1 MTTTIPNARASQS
14 INIDQIEE
22 NIDKAQR
29 CFVSSK
35 DSATEAAAHLYAV
48 WDDTMSPFA
57 NADAK
62 KWIGDQIEARNKE
75 IDEHN
80 EKVASDR
87 KRAKAF
93 KAGTL
98 SKDDLINTKPA
109 NDAGRKDVDEER
121 AKLTSLADL
130 TDDEWTARRKV
141 LVKAQANSS
150 PFTAIVKF
158 GLNFDSPVHASVT
171 SRYATVL
178 EWIHT
183 RFEGVEIQ
191 DTSEIVT
198 AIKDAGGFEMV
209 LIEQRNK
216 GESGGSKGAEERE
229 IEAEER
235 KIIEEAIAAKAK
247 AAVQTA
253 PAIATIDM
261 QISNANQDIVVLI
274 GRYADGKVEVVDEI
288 PLEAG
293 EVDAMV
299 SRVSDDLLP
308 RTNETAEFVARVLAL
323 GSIVAEGK
331 ATEKPRDGTVMGEKL
346 MEQRTLSL
354 LPDDKE
360 ITQLVIS
367 ALHADSSAVIKAT
380 PEPSRVNL
388 GKVYVPMVM
397 AAKSFRILQTML
409 GDRIS
414 RCLTDIVADD
424 GSVSAEGNSAQSA
437 ISWTA
442 SNSALIDKQHPNG
455 SQTFS
460 WEDMTQHDSRPLD
473 VDNFH
478 PQFTVSVSA
487 VDMLNLYRERLE
499 IWHGKVDN
507 KKIDKLMTL
516 SFRETSMTYKVDGD
530 QDLETSCV
538 GTIDMPVVLQFRPH
552 DLHDLVL
559 KLTEQHARIF
569 DVSGDESGLFCVSWS
584 DHLGSYSVYLPTS
597 TKDGRLQSRRVAPM
611 RVTPSAKQLAA

>member
-1 MTTTIPNARASQS
+1 MTTTIPNTRASQS
-14 INIDQIEE
+14 ITIDTIQA
-22 NIDKAQR
+22 NIDKAQQS
-29 CFVSSK
+29 FVLSK
-35 DSATEAAAHLYAV
+35 DSSIEAAAHVYIV
-48 WDDTMSPFA
+48 WGDTQSEH
-57 NADAK
+57 ADTYSKAWMEK
-62 KWIGDQIEARNKE
+62 QIEDRNTE

-98 SKDDLINTKPA
+98 SKDDLINTKPD

-121 AKLTSLADL
+121 AKLTSLANL

-150 PFTAIVKF
+150 PFTTIVKF
-158 GLNFDSPVHASVT
+158 GLNFDSTDHASVT

-178 EWIHT
+178 EWIHA
-183 RFEGVEIQ
+183 RFDGVEIQ

-293 EVDAMV
+293 EIDLMV
-299 SRVSDDLLP
+299 HRVSDDLLP
-308 RTNETAEFVARVLAL
+308 PANESTEFIARVLAL
-323 GSIVAEGK
+323 GDIVGEGK
-331 ATEKPRDGTVMGEKL
+331 ATARTRDSTAMGEKL
-346 MEQRTLSL
+346 VEERTFSL
-354 LPDDKE
+354 LPDGE
-360 ITQLVIS
+360 ENIQLVIS

-380 PEPSRVNL
+380 PEPSRVSL
-388 GKVYVPMVM
+388 GKAHVPMVM
-397 AAKSFRILQTML
+397 AGKSFRNLEKML
-409 GDRIS
+409 RDRAN
-414 RCLTDIVADD
+414 RRLTDIVADD

-437 ISWTA
+437 ISWIA

-460 WEDMTQHDSRPLD
+460 WEDMRQ
-473 VDNFH
+473 
-478 PQFTVSVSA
+478 
-487 VDMLNLYRERLE
+487 
-499 IWHGKVDN
+499 
-507 KKIDKLMTL
+507 
-516 SFRETSMTYKVDGD
+516 
-530 QDLETSCV
+530 
-538 GTIDMPVVLQFRPH
+538 
-552 DLHDLVL
+552 
-559 KLTEQHARIF
+559 
-569 DVSGDESGLFCVSWS
+569 
-584 DHLGSYSVYLPTS
+584 
-597 TKDGRLQSRRVAPM
+597 
-611 RVTPSAKQLAA
+611 

>member
-1 MTTTIPNARASQS
+1 MTTTIPNTRTTQP
-14 INIDQIEE
+14 ITIDQIQA
-22 NIDKAQR
+22 NIDKAQQS
-29 CFVSSK
+29 FVLSK
-35 DSATEAAAHLYAV
+35 NSATEAAAHLYVV
-48 WDDTMSPFA
+48 WDDTSSPFA

-98 SKDDLINTKPA
+98 SKDDLINTTPA

-121 AKLTSLADL
+121 ARLTSLADL
-130 TDDEWTARRKV
+130 TDDEWMARRKV

-158 GLNFDSPVHASVT
+158 GLNFDSPAHASVT

-183 RFEGVEIQ
+183 RFEGVEIE

-198 AIKDAGGFEMV
+198 AIKVAGGFETV
-209 LIEQRNK
+209 LIEHRNK

-235 KIIEEAIAAKAK
+235 KIIEKAIAAKAK

-293 EVDAMV
+293 EIDLMIP
-299 SRVSDDLLP
+299 RVSDDLLP
-308 RTNETAEFVARVLAL
+308 PANESTEFIARVLAL
-323 GSIVAEGK
+323 GDIVGEGK
-331 ATEKPRDGTVMGEKL
+331 ATDKTRDETVMGEKL
-346 MEQRTLSL
+346 VEERTLSL
-354 LPDDKE
+354 LPDGE
-360 ITQLVIS
+360 ENIQLVIS

-388 GKVYVPMVM
+388 G
-397 AAKSFRILQTML
+397 
-409 GDRIS
+409 
-414 RCLTDIVADD
+414 IVADD
-424 GSVSAEGNSAQSA
+424 GSVSAEGNSAQST
-437 ISWTA
+437 ISWIA
-442 SNSALIDKQHPNG
+442 SNSALIAEEHQNG
-455 SQTFS
+455 RQMFT
-460 WEDMTQHDSRPLD
+460 WENMTQHDSRPLD
-473 VDNFH
+473 VDNFQ
-478 PQFTVSVSA
+478 PLFTVSVSA
-487 VDMLNLYRERLE
+487 TDMLNLYRERLE
-499 IWHGKVDN
+499 TWHGKVDN

-538 GTIDMPVVLQFRPH
+538 GTIPVPVTLQFRSR
-552 DLHDLVL
+552 DLLELVL
-559 KLTEQHARIF
+559 KLNEQHTQTF
-569 DVSGDESGLFCVSWS
+569 DVSGDDGGLLCVSWS
-584 DHLGSYSVYLPTS
+584 DHLGSYSVYMPTS
-597 TKDGRLQSRRVAPM
+597 TTDGRQQPRRVAPM
-611 RVTPSAKQLAA
+611 RVSLSKAAA